1 LPPEILTEFRCMCC
15 KSQDIS
21 SGIMELGKIRCE
33 FGSRI
38 AQGKSSQSGSEAATG
53 VASVRYLA
61 ARLLKVALGYGRMR
75 A

>member
-1 LPPEILTEFRCMCC
+1 MPPEILTEFRCMCC

-38 AQGKSSQSGSEAATG
+38 APTLICNWENYQLMDRFRPKRNPNNLNHTFQP
-53 VASVRYLA
+53 LN
-61 ARLLKVALGYGRMR
+61 LDF
-75 A
+75 